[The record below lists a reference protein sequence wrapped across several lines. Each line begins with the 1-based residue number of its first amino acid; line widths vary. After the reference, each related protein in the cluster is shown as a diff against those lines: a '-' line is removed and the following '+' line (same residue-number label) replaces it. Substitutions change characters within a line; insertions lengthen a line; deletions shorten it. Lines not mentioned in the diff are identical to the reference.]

1 MGRSSF
7 FATLARVMTS
17 AAAPSDMDDALAA
30 VIVPASAKAG
40 FNKAIFSGLAFPG
53 CSSVSTSIS
62 PPRPG
67 TITGTIAIERRI
79 VTRAGIN
86 VVADMS
92 AIGFHHVAAQPHD
105 HGKTAHELTH
115 HARENLLMA
124 SMRAFK
130 WMVHAP
136 APFLHGGKID
146 GEAGIR
152 IFKTPIHITVWQSI
166 FPVLVTIDVRFAEI
180 TVAWAIAVHLYC
192 LRGHIIDRKS
202 VV

>member
-67 TITGTIAIERRI
+67 TITGTISRAKAPLEIAILARRSEEH
-79 VTRAGIN
+79 TY
-86 VVADMS
+86 
-92 AIGFHHVAAQPHD
+92 
-105 HGKTAHELTH
+105 ELQS
-115 HARENLLMA
+115 LL
-124 SMRAFK
+124 RTYYD
-130 WMVHAP
+130 
-136 APFLHGGKID
+136 I
-146 GEAGIR
+146 
-152 IFKTPIHITVWQSI
+152 
-166 FPVLVTIDVRFAEI
+166 
-180 TVAWAIAVHLYC
+180 
-192 LRGHIIDRKS
+192 
-202 VV
+202 